1 MLPSRFLP
9 LYLIHSNGTAEATDR
24 RQRPRTENEYTAD
37 MAAAQLIQHFL
48 DTGEHDELD
57 PAWPGRSVHESA
69 CAAGRML
76 RAALIARVRET
87 TEGYESPSLPIDFDA
102 RKFVLAKVGPMVC
115 GLFPAKEW
123 PVLLDLFGNSL
134 VFVTHDNIERLLSE
148 IQSLHSAW
156 TLANLYLGS
165 LGLPGLDGKRVAFDG
180 FSEETTFYL
189 SMAYF
194 EDDDPFADWVVH
206 EAAHVFHNWKRE
218 FVGLPSTRTREFLLP
233 IAYGKRELFAYAC
246 EAYATILEKAKG
258 PSERR
263 RLHAE
268 YAANWAPSADGM
280 DRDEL
285 IVTVAEAV
293 DARNG
298 WKRILHRCI

>member
-1 MLPSRFLP
+1 ML
-9 LYLIHSNGTAEATDR
+9 
-24 RQRPRTENEYTAD
+24 
-37 MAAAQLIQHFL
+37 
-48 DTGEHDELD
+48 
-57 PAWPGRSVHESA
+57 
-69 CAAGRML
+69 
-76 RAALIARVRET
+76 
-87 TEGYESPSLPIDFDA
+87 
-102 RKFVLAKVGPMVC
+102 
-115 GLFPAKEW
+115 GLFE
-123 PVLLDLFGNSL
+123 NSL
-134 VFVTHDNIERLLSE
+134 VFVTRENIEQLLSE
-148 IQSLHSAW
+148 IQYLHSAW
-156 TLANLYLGS
+156 QLANLYLGS

-180 FSEETTFYL
+180 FSEETTFYV

-233 IAYGKRELFAYAC
+233 IDYKKRELFAYAC
-246 EAYATILEKAKG
+246 EAYATILEKAG
-258 PSERR
+258 SPADRR

-285 IVTVAEAV
+285 IAAVAEAV

-298 WKRILHRCI
+298 WKRILQRCM